1 MENDGNGIKINKK
14 NIQEK
19 IKIEFYILIVFNF
32 F

>member
-1 MENDGNGIKINKK
+1 MENDGNGINKK

-32 F
+32 L

>member
-1 MENDGNGIKINKK
+1 MENDGNEINKK

-32 F
+32 L